1 LRHVESV
8 VSVSSVDELLIPVI
22 AEMNLVV
29 AIAPVD
35 VLVCILITVAAVD
48 DVGITP
54 EVLVE
59 GVCAVL
65 EVAKQVFI
73 FTVV

>member
-1 LRHVESV
+1 
-8 VSVSSVDELLIPVI
+8 
-22 AEMNLVV
+22 MNLVV